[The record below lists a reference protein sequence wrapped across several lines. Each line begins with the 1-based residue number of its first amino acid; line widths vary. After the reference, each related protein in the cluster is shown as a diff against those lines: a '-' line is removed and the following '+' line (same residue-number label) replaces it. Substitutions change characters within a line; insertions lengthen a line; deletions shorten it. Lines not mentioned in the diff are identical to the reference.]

1 MLWFNR
7 PPRKHLGSLSDGVDW
22 HSHILPGIDD
32 GVTTVDEALEIL
44 RFYEA
49 NGVREVWLTPHI
61 MEDIPNTTTA
71 LRAKF
76 EELKAIYEGNIRL
89 RLGAEYM
96 LDSLFDERLA
106 EGDLLTIGLS
116 GNRILIETSYF
127 NRPIGMDDTI
137 NRVIQKGYI
146 PVLAHPERYVYMD
159 KDNYKR
165 LKLKGVEF
173 QMNILSQNNF
183 YGKEA
188 RRKSLWLEKQGW
200 YNYSGT
206 DIHGV
211 NMLKHLVD

>member
-1 MLWFNR
+1 
-7 PPRKHLGSLSDGVDW
+7 
-22 HSHILPGIDD
+22 
-32 GVTTVDEALEIL
+32 
-44 RFYEA
+44 
-49 NGVREVWLTPHI
+49 

-96 LDSLFDERLA
+96 LDSLFDERFA

-183 YGKEA
+183 YGKDA

-211 NMLKHLVD
+211 NMLKHLKV